1 MNPLPSTSDAFA
13 CDTEHFV
20 SGVGLAHLYYGA
32 QRLGLPVEDV
42 LRRARLDPG
51 SALQPM
57 ARVPTA
63 QLETFVQ
70 ELLLVSQ
77 DELLGMHIG
86 QQMMPAI
93 FNTLTSLAFS
103 ATSLREAL
111 HFTTKY
117 QALIG
122 GNSGGFHVEERPNGN
137 MLLTASMVT
146 RHPVLRRHLMT
157 NLMLLGTAMVRFITG
172 QPALAPL
179 NMMLEHPA
187 INDEERETFEA
198 LTGCPVIFSAG
209 SNQVELDSHTL
220 DLPINV
226 FNDQRQVQAEALA
239 REQLAAVEQQ
249 QSFVGQVRWLAR
261 DLMLSGLPRRKTVAD
276 RLNIGLRTLDRRMA
290 EQELSWQQLLEE
302 TREQLACD
310 YLKVTGMTVAE
321 ISQRLGFSSS
331 RSFQRR
337 FQQWRGMTPSQYR
350 EHG

>member
-157 NLMLLGTAMVRFITG
+157 NLMLLGTAMVRFMLLTASMVTRHPVLRRHLMTNLMLLGTAMVRFITG

-220 DLPINV
+220 D
-226 FNDQRQVQAEALA
+226 
-239 REQLAAVEQQ
+239 
-249 QSFVGQVRWLAR
+249 
-261 DLMLSGLPRRKTVAD
+261 
-276 RLNIGLRTLDRRMA
+276 
-290 EQELSWQQLLEE
+290 
-302 TREQLACD
+302 
-310 YLKVTGMTVAE
+310 
-321 ISQRLGFSSS
+321 
-331 RSFQRR
+331 
-337 FQQWRGMTPSQYR
+337 
-350 EHG
+350 